1 MPANVI
7 RRNMSE
13 HIGLCYAE
21 FIGAYAE
28 PSGILRMTKITI
40 LSFKIKW
47 LGDKDSNLDRQS
59 QSLQAYR

>member
-1 MPANVI
+1 MPAIVI

-13 HIGLCYAE
+13 HIGLYYAE

-28 PSGILRMTKITI
+28 PNGIFWVTEITV
-40 LSFKIKW
+40 LSFKINW